1 MVVRAVCDL
10 ICKIFEILPHKYLE
24 QLPTGIYFLLSNL
37 WGPVML
43 SLLFRWAL
51 LILALSV
58 SVLAQSRSGGGRPS
72 GGSLGSTTAP
82 QPGPGTVAPPTSAT
96 IYITGKVILDDG
108 SELTEP
114 AVIQTICRG
123 RRHSETYSDGRGNFS
138 FRFGDPTPSTAAAIS
153 DASSSNAVDRSG
165 MQSTSNLQDCQLQA
179 ELAGF
184 SSQPIELSTHVGLT
198 NNLDVGHLT
207 LRRLEHV
214 DGTSVSVTSYLAPPA
229 AKKAYAKALEQQ
241 KKGKWD
247 EAQKSFEKAVQIYPR
262 YATAWFQL
270 GGLQLRNQPP
280 TEQDLQAAKHSFE
293 QSVAADPKYVN
304 PYDGLAQIAMMKHD
318 WPAVVDATSK
328 LVVLNPVNFPDAYYD
343 SAVANYYLKN
353 FDQAEKSA
361 LQGVRVDEA
370 HQIPKLQYLLAMI
383 LLQKQNYQAASEHM
397 QQFLGLA
404 KQPEDVE
411 LARKGLAEIQKVSAS
426 AKEPPVVDLDK

>member
-1 MVVRAVCDL
+1 
-10 ICKIFEILPHKYLE
+10 
-24 QLPTGIYFLLSNL
+24 
-37 WGPVML
+37 ML
-43 SLLFRWAL
+43 SPLFRWAL

-72 GGSLGSTTAP
+72 GGSLGPTTAP
-82 QPGPGTVAPPTSAT
+82 QPGQGTITPPSSSSA
-96 IYITGKVILDDG
+96 IFITGKVVLDDG

-153 DASSSNAVDRSG
+153 DASSSNVVDRSG
-165 MQSTSNLQDCQLQA
+165 MQSTTNMQDCQLQA
-179 ELAGF
+179 QLAGF
-184 SSQPIELSTHVGLT
+184 SSQPIELSSHVGLT

-229 AKKAYAKALEQQ
+229 AKKAYQKGLEQQ

-262 YATAWFQL
+262 YATAWYQL
-270 GGLQLRNQPP
+270 GGLQLRNLPP

-318 WPAVVDATSK
+318 WPAVVDATGK
-328 LVVLNPVNFPDAYYD
+328 LVALNPVNFPDAYYD

-370 HQIPKLQYLLAMI
+370 HQIPKMQYLLAMI

-411 LARKGLAEIQKVSAS
+411 LARKGLAEIEKVSAS
-426 AKEPPVVDLDK
+426 AKQPPIVDLDK